1 MADRTLKIHS
11 KGELVKTLQAV
22 LNIVSAPS
30 PNLPLITTFGPQTQ
44 QAVIAFQL
52 SHSLTRHDGT
62 VDTETWHA
70 LRSELGDNLEM
81 LNQFHRRSPGL
92 LNGAK
97 LQIPG
102 WLAGISVPLH
112 PAGRRFRIQ
121 SPHVRGNVR

>member
-1 MADRTLKIHS
+1 MPDRTLKIHS
-11 KGELVKTLQAV
+11 KGDLVKTLQAV
-22 LNIVSAPS
+22 LNSVMSPS
-30 PNLPLITTFGPQTQ
+30 PNLPMIDTFGPQTQ
-44 QAVIAFQL
+44 RAVMAFQISRSL
-52 SHSLTRHDGT
+52 SRHDGT

-81 LNQFHRRSPGL
+81 LNQYQRRSPSL